1 MLKIIFTFASIS
13 GLVSVIL
20 GAFGAHALRGKLD
33 ERSMHAFETG
43 VNYQLSHS
51 IVILFCCLLVQQW
64 GKHWSLEYAA
74 YSFTAGIILFSGSLY
89 LLTITGMKWLG
100 PVTPIGGLCFI
111 VGWSLLSIGI
121 WQNSQ

>member
-1 MLKIIFTFASIS
+1 MLKVIFTFAGLS

-33 ERSMHAFETG
+33 ERLMHAFETG
-43 VNYQLSHS
+43 VNYQLGHS
-51 IVILFCCLLVQQW
+51 IVLLICCMLIQQW
-64 GKHWSLEYAA
+64 GKHWSLEFAA

-89 LLTITGMKWLG
+89 LLAITGMKWLG
-100 PVTPIGGLCFI
+100 PVTPIGGLCLI
-111 VGWSLLSIGI
+111 VGWTLLSIGI